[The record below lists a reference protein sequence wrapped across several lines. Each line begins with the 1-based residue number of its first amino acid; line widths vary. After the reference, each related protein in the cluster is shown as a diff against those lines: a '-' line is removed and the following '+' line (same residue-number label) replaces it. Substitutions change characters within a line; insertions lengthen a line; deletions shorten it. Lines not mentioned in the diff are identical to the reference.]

1 MQENYLAKWLNNEL
15 SEEELK
21 AFRATPEYE
30 TYQKIAHMGS
40 RLQGPDFDV
49 EAALARVQKAKPPRQ
64 GRVIR
69 LSSARTLWKA
79 AAAIAILLG
88 ITYFY
93 MNSLDETV
101 RTDYARQTE
110 LVLPDASEVLL
121 NADSELSYSEKDWG
135 TRRRVLLDG
144 EAFFKVAKGQTFTV
158 ETQAGTVAVLGTEFN
173 VLQRDGVFLVSCY
186 EGVVQ
191 VSHLGEV
198 HRLPAG
204 KGYRFLQGDA
214 AITEVTG
221 SGPSWVA
228 NESAFKSMPLSFVL
242 EEFERQF
249 DLSVETRG
257 VDTSTLFTGTFSN
270 TNVDLALQS
279 ISAPLE
285 LRYSLDGNKVRLY
298 ATASE

>member
-21 AFRATPEYE
+21 AFRDTPEYE
-30 TYQKIAHMGS
+30 TYQKIARMGS

-49 EAALARVQKAKPPRQ
+49 EAALARVQKAKAHRK

-69 LSSARTLWKA
+69 LTSASTLWKV
-79 AAAIAILLG
+79 AAAIVVLLG
-88 ITYFY
+88 ITFFY
-93 MNSLDETV
+93 LNSLDETV
-101 RTDYARQTE
+101 RTDYAQRTE
-110 LVLPDASEVLL
+110 LVLPDASEVQL
-121 NADSELSYSEKDWG
+121 NAGSGLSYSEKEWDG
-135 TRRRVLLDG
+135 RRRVLLKG

-158 ETQAGTVAVLGTEFN
+158 ETSAGSVTVLGTEFN
-173 VLQRDGVFLVSCY
+173 VLQREGVFLVSCY

-191 VSHLGEV
+191 VSHLGEAYQ
-198 HRLPAG
+198 LTAG
-204 KGYRFLQGDA
+204 KGYRFVQGDME
-214 AITEVTG
+214 ITEVSG

-228 NESAFKSMPLSFVL
+228 DESSFRSMPLSFVL

-249 DLSVETRG
+249 DLPVETRG
-257 VDTSTLFTGTFSN
+257 LDTSALFTGTFSN

-285 LRYSLDGNKVRLY
+285 LSYSLDGNKVRLY
-298 ATASE
+298 ATDSE